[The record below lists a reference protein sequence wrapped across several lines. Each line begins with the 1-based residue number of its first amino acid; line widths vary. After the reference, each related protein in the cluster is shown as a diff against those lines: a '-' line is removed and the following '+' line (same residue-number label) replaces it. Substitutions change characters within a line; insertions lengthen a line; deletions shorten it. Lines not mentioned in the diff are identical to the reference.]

1 MVLAGGVQTCRVVGE
16 NMCCTSCRRDLA
28 ASGLVGGFADTR
40 LLFGWVEIF
49 APSKAILLLV
59 DMADIGQ
66 QIVRRS

>member
-1 MVLAGGVQTCRVVGE
+1 
-16 NMCCTSCRRDLA
+16 MCCTSCRRDLA